1 MFEMI
6 VSTLSLIV
14 GMVIA
19 NIIVESNPDLTNE
32 LASDPKAFAKDIIEN
47 YTGIFVF
54 FQFVNA
60 FCVAALVEE
69 MVKYFSYRMV
79 VTPDL
84 NPRLRAVPLS
94 TNVSSEEA
102 DHVDERRNSK
112 KSTGSGITVAV
123 SPLCAKR
130 YLPLFTSICL
140 IYHICPCRW
149 CLWLWVSHVARIS
162 SMSLSTV
169 HRPLEM
175 RFLCFS
181 SGHSF
186 LCIPYALLFKASV
199 SANETSK
206 ATNDMVWVE
215 SLLRRSCCMEL
226 LILS

>member
-1 MFEMI
+1 M
-6 VSTLSLIV
+6 SNLSSIV

-19 NIIVESNPDLTNE
+19 TIVFASNPDLVNE
-32 LASDPKAFAKDIIEN
+32 MSSDPKAAVKDIIVN

-94 TNVSSEEA
+94 TNASSEEA
-102 DHVDERRNSK
+102 DHVDERRTSQ

-130 YLPLFTSICL
+130 Y
-140 IYHICPCRW
+140 
-149 CLWLWVSHVARIS
+149 
-162 SMSLSTV
+162 
-169 HRPLEM
+169 
-175 RFLCFS
+175 
-181 SGHSF
+181 
-186 LCIPYALLFKASV
+186 
-199 SANETSK
+199 
-206 ATNDMVWVE
+206 
-215 SLLRRSCCMEL
+215 
-226 LILS
+226 